1 VPSFILRVFVHFGN
15 SFQCRK
21 VLEPV
26 NLTKQLKLSD
36 LEAIFWSIQTAIAT
50 DSDNPVEKLQ
60 EYIFPEIPETK
71 GIYDRVVSRYFE
83 EKSVCFHFLLLFFLA
98 ERYN

>member
-1 VPSFILRVFVHFGN
+1 
-15 SFQCRK
+15 
-21 VLEPV
+21 
-26 NLTKQLKLSD
+26 

-60 EYIFPEIPETK
+60 EYILPEIPETK

-83 EKSVCFHFLLLFFLA
+83 KKSVYIFYYFFFS
-98 ERYN
+98 